1 MPRAVTGPAC
11 LPPQGD
17 ARSQARSGA
26 PAYQAATN
34 LRSIAR
40 LARTVGACLP
50 TFQAESLRPE
60 LVAIG
65 CFLLLP
71 WIGITIAL
79 HYEYQHARAVAIHST
94 ANLAQALE
102 ESTRRTIGQIDY
114 TLLSARAMRAVQGGR
129 FDFDQWVRTQ
139 TVADQMTVQIAIA
152 DRSGVVVGST
162 VPMSSKIN
170 VGDRPHFLAQQDP
183 SRDDLYISQPLIGRI
198 SGLEIIQF
206 SRKLTDP
213 DGAFAGVVVLSLGT
227 VELSRFYE
235 NLKLGNGF
243 VSIIS
248 ADGVILARGPRIE
261 GLNGTRVTTKSAA
274 DGVLVR
280 AAGSVDLPATVFRG
294 EQIASF
300 RHLRDHPLIVMV
312 GLDTDT
318 VFAQYRSLRLNALL
332 SGAAIT
338 LAVFLVGFFWVRQK
352 RRSLASR
359 RALAVTLDTISQGIL
374 MVDGQGSISVIN
386 PRVLDLLARPED
398 PPDSAMQHIV
408 ARARELAASQ
418 EAIAFTSQA
427 PMLGP
432 REEGCCETALDN
444 GTIIEVR
451 THALQDSGFV
461 QTYTDITEQRLAHAQ
476 VLHLA
481 HHDPLTGLAN
491 RAALMQRLSAIVDQF
506 AGSDG
511 LSALVMIDLDR
522 FKGVNDTFGHGAGD
536 ALLIEVAQ
544 RLRTIVRATDV
555 AARLGGDEFVLL
567 LPGLRQRNDVVMLAE
582 RVLRGLSEP
591 VRIQGH
597 DVRIGA
603 SLGIAFHPQDGRDA
617 DTWLK
622 HADMALYNAKHGGRG
637 VYRCFDQQLFQAV
650 TDQHLLEIEL
660 RMALDG
666 EGLEVHFQ
674 PKFACNALEI
684 TGFEALARWRHPSR
698 GYISPAVFI
707 RIAEDCGLIH
717 RLGQW
722 VLEHACECVA
732 EWEPR
737 YPVAVNVSVMQLRDN
752 GLKDHIATVLRK
764 TGLQPRNLEI
774 EVTESV
780 MADDDQ
786 VVLDNLRAIKAMGIK
801 IALDDFGTGFSS
813 LSYLRRFSFDKIKID
828 RSFVQGQADDPG
840 VRVILEAILGMC
852 HNLGLTTVGEGIETR
867 EQLDL
872 LRNRGC
878 TEVQGYL
885 LGRPMPA
892 KQIPAFIRGKL
903 VLQAGD
909 TSPGAEK
916 EQALLVT

>member
-1 MPRAVTGPAC
+1 
-11 LPPQGD
+11 
-17 ARSQARSGA
+17 
-26 PAYQAATN
+26 
-34 LRSIAR
+34 
-40 LARTVGACLP
+40 
-50 TFQAESLRPE
+50 
-60 LVAIG
+60 
-65 CFLLLP
+65 
-71 WIGITIAL
+71 
-79 HYEYQHARAVAIHST
+79 
-94 ANLAQALE
+94 
-102 ESTRRTIGQIDY
+102 
-114 TLLSARAMRAVQGGR
+114 
-129 FDFDQWVRTQ
+129 
-139 TVADQMTVQIAIA
+139 
-152 DRSGVVVGST
+152 
-162 VPMSSKIN
+162 
-170 VGDRPHFLAQQDP
+170 
-183 SRDDLYISQPLIGRI
+183 
-198 SGLEIIQF
+198 
-206 SRKLTDP
+206 
-213 DGAFAGVVVLSLGT
+213 
-227 VELSRFYE
+227 
-235 NLKLGNGF
+235 
-243 VSIIS
+243 
-248 ADGVILARGPRIE
+248 
-261 GLNGTRVTTKSAA
+261 
-274 DGVLVR
+274 
-280 AAGSVDLPATVFRG
+280 
-294 EQIASF
+294 
-300 RHLRDHPLIVMV
+300 
-312 GLDTDT
+312 
-318 VFAQYRSLRLNALL
+318 
-332 SGAAIT
+332 
-338 LAVFLVGFFWVRQK
+338 
-352 RRSLASR
+352 
-359 RALAVTLDTISQGIL
+359 
-374 MVDGQGSISVIN
+374 
-386 PRVLDLLARPED
+386 
-398 PPDSAMQHIV
+398 
-408 ARARELAASQ
+408 
-418 EAIAFTSQA
+418 
-427 PMLGP
+427 
-432 REEGCCETALDN
+432 
-444 GTIIEVR
+444 
-451 THALQDSGFV
+451 
-461 QTYTDITEQRLAHAQ
+461 
-476 VLHLA
+476 
-481 HHDPLTGLAN
+481 
-491 RAALMQRLSAIVDQF
+491 MQRLSAIVDQF

>member
-1 MPRAVTGPAC
+1 RAN
-11 LPPQGD
+11 
-17 ARSQARSGA
+17 R
-26 PAYQAATN
+26 AATIR
-34 LRSIAR
+34 RSIAP
-40 LARTVGACLP
+40 LARAFGACLP
-50 TFQAESLRPE
+50 TFKAESLRPE
-60 LVAIG
+60 LLAIG

-71 WIGITIAL
+71 WIGITVAL
-79 HYEYQHARAVAIHST
+79 EHEYHRARAEALQST

-114 TLLSARAMRAVQGGR
+114 ILLSARAMRAAQGER
-129 FDFDQWVRTQ
+129 FDFNQWVRTQ
-139 TVADQMTVQIAIA
+139 TVADKMTVQIAIA
-152 DRSGVVVGST
+152 DRTGIVVDST
-162 VPMSSKIN
+162 VPMSSKIS
-170 VGDRPHFLAQQDP
+170 VGDRPHFLAQLEP
-183 SRDDLYISQPLIGRI
+183 SRDDLFISQPLIGRV

-206 SRKLTDP
+206 SRKLLDP

-227 VELSRFYE
+227 TELSRFYE
-235 NLKLGNGF
+235 ALKLGNGF
-243 VSIIS
+243 VSIVS
-248 ADGVILARGPRIE
+248 NDGIILARGPRIE
-261 GLNGTRVTTKSAA
+261 GLNGTRVTRKSSA
-274 DGVLVR
+274 DGMLER
-280 AAGSVDLPATVFRG
+280 AAGSVELPATAYRG
-294 EQIASF
+294 PQIASF
-300 RHLRDHPLIVMV
+300 RHLRDYPLIVMV

-318 VFAQYRSLRLNALL
+318 VFEPYRSLRLNALL

-338 LAVFLVGFFWVRQK
+338 LAVGLIGFFWVRQK
-352 RRSLASR
+352 QRSLASR

-374 MVDGQGSISVIN
+374 MVDGQNQVSVIN

-398 PPDSAMQHIV
+398 SPDTAIQHV
-408 ARARELAASQ
+408 VSRARELAASQ
-418 EAIAFTSQA
+418 GASASTTAEPTAERRQ
-427 PMLGP
+427 
-432 REEGCCETALDN
+432 EGRFETALDN

-451 THALQDSGFV
+451 THALQDCGFV
-461 QTYTDITEQRLAHAQ
+461 QTYTDVTEQRLAHAQ

-506 AGSDG
+506 ADSDV
-511 LSALVMIDLDR
+511 LSALIMIDLDG
-522 FKGVNDTFGHGAGD
+522 FKGVNDTFGHDAGD

-544 RLRTIVRATDV
+544 RLKAMIRTTDV
-555 AARLGGDEFVLL
+555 VARLGGDEFVML
-567 LPGLRQRNDVVMLAE
+567 LPELRQGNDIIMLAE

-591 VRIQGH
+591 VQIHGQG
-597 DVRIGA
+597 VRIGA
-603 SLGIAFHPQDGRDA
+603 SLGIAFHPQDGLDV

-622 HADMALYNAKHGGRG
+622 HADMALYSAKHGGRG
-637 VYRCFDQQLFQAV
+637 TYRCFDQQLFQAV
-650 TDQHLLEIEL
+650 TEHHLLEIEL
-660 RMALDG
+660 RQALVG

-674 PKFACNALEI
+674 PKFACGSLEI

-707 RIAEDCGLIH
+707 RIAEDCGLIG
-717 RLGQW
+717 RLGRW
-722 VLEHACECVA
+722 VLENACKNA
-732 EWEPR
+732 AAWEPR
-737 YPVAVNVSVMQLRDN
+737 YPVAVNVSVMQLHDN
-752 GLKDHIATVLRK
+752 TLKDHIATVLRR
-764 TGLQPRNLEI
+764 TGLQPQDLEI